1 MILGLLLLL
10 SVLLSLFW
18 GQGLAL
24 LSLLQLADLT
34 PLQSIILWEL
44 RLPRVLATILVGA
57 ALAVAGV
64 AMQALFRNPLA
75 EPGFVGVSS
84 GAALGAVLMMVLM
97 PLLWSGDSA
106 LMAFGAI
113 AMALL
118 VTALLH
124 RLSTHNGQT
133 QVGFM
138 LLAGVALNA
147 FAAALTAVLVTLSD
161 DQQLRSIIFWMMG
174 SFSGVQLGDLIW
186 LFGAVLVG
194 MVGLWRLVSHM
205 DVYLLGE
212 AASQQMGY
220 DPQPFKRQI
229 MWLTALMVGV
239 SVALVGVIGFVG
251 LIVPHIMRLWFGVSH
266 RKLLW
271 SSAIGGASLLTL
283 ADWVA
288 RVLIAPTELPI
299 GLLMALLGAPF
310 FLVMLINKRK
320 GL

>member
-1 MILGLLLLL
+1 MILGGVLLF
-10 SVLLSLFW
+10 SILLSLFW
-18 GQGLAL
+18 GQQSAL
-24 LSLLQLADLT
+24 QNLLHWQGLT
-34 PLQSIILWEL
+34 PMESIILWEL
-44 RLPRVLATILVGA
+44 RLPRVLATALVGA
-57 ALAVAGV
+57 ALAVSGV

-84 GAALGAVLMMVLM
+84 GAALGAVLMIVFA
-97 PLLWSGDSA
+97 PLLWGFSSGWMA
-106 LMAFGAI
+106 LGAI
-113 AMALL
+113 VMALL

-124 RLSTHNGQT
+124 RLSTRNGQT

-147 FAAALTAVLVTLSD
+147 FAAALTGVLVILSD
-161 DQQLRSIIFWMMG
+161 DQQLRSVIFWMMG
-174 SFSGVQLGDLIW
+174 SFSGIQLTDLVW
-186 LFGAVLVG
+186 LLGAVFIG
-194 MVGLWRLVSHM
+194 MIGLWRLVSHM

-212 AASQQMGY
+212 AASQQMGF
-220 DPQPFKRQI
+220 DPQPIKRQI

-266 RKLLW
+266 RKLMW
-271 SSAIGGASLLTL
+271 ASAIGGASLLTL

-288 RVLIAPTELPI
+288 RVLIAPAELPI